1 MIWRS
6 LVFLLLTLSC
16 IDFAIA
22 GDRAQEKDPWIRD
35 TVNFIVDGGGEYIVN
50 NAYVFGGCAD
60 DKETDKPGLGRGP
73 DRSGLDLQG
82 SDWSNKNL
90 ANVRFVGSDLGRA
103 NLTNTDLRFAFLSNA
118 SLDNSALRNAN
129 MAGASLQGAS
139 LKGADLEGVILFDGD
154 VSSSS
159 PVSFFRKWKSI
170 TLDLD
175 LPDGTYVDHLRLELC
190 SGRAFLTFLLFEGNG
205 ANVEGADF
213 TDAKNLSAR
222 NVEYICRWG
231 GEQTRKT
238 LGAKCKHI
246 PRQQENPYEAT
257 ITDTFEAI
265 PQLVDLPVSQSGEAI
280 DHWVVVEFS
289 DPVMLRSDAFELRS
303 SQPTVSVPM
312 CLNKQDENQQLFF
325 FRATRSLIPG
335 QTYEVVLLSGKA
347 LDNGSNLLRGDRV
360 LGRLQI
366 PSLTYSSP
374 ETLVPDAVL
383 HTHLLAGRDAYEK
396 AHYAESN
403 RHFALVLTEAENF
416 GPVNDHVI
424 RSLSQLAAFYLD
436 HGRHVEAM
444 PFYKRVQEMLQSPD
458 KSCDQK
464 LPQSLFRVAFL
475 LYSHGKY
482 TDSEFF
488 YHQALAM
495 FQKHLGFEHPNVALA
510 LNNLAKIYHVQK
522 YYDQA
527 LPLYQRSLVI
537 FEKTVGSEQPSV
549 GHVLNNLALLQC
561 GRGKYAEA
569 EAFVLRSL
577 KIREKLLG
585 LSHPS
590 VGESLKTYAEVLR
603 KLNRSTEAFEVETRA
618 KAIQTKCAQGIFP

>member
-6 LVFLLLTLSC
+6 LIFLLLTLC
-16 IDFAIA
+16 WIDFAIA
-22 GDRAQEKDPWIRD
+22 GDLAQEKDPWIND
-35 TVNFIVDGGGEYIVN
+35 TVNFIVDGGEEYIVN
-50 NAYVFGGCAD
+50 NADVFAGGAD
-60 DKETDKPGLGRGP
+60 DKETDRPGRGRGP
-73 DRSGLDLQG
+73 NRSGLDLQG

-103 NLTNTDLRFAFLSNA
+103 NLTNTDLRFAFFTNA
-118 SLDNSALRNAN
+118 SLDNSTLRNAN

-139 LKGADLEGVILFDGD
+139 LKGADLEGVVLFDGD

-159 PVSFFRKWKSI
+159 PVSFFRKWKSM
-170 TLDLD
+170 TLNID

-190 SGRAFLTFLLFEGNG
+190 SGRAFVTFLLLEGNG

-213 TDAKNLSAR
+213 TDAKNLSAK

-257 ITDTFEAI
+257 ITDTFVAI
-265 PQLVDLPVSQSGEAI
+265 PQLVDLPLSQSGEAI
-280 DHWVVVEFS
+280 DHGIVVKFS

-312 CLNKQDENQQLFF
+312 CLGKKDENQQLFF
-325 FRATRSLIPG
+325 FRATRSLTPG

-347 LDNGSNLLRGDRV
+347 LDNDSNLLRGDRV

-366 PSLTYSSP
+366 PSLTYSSS
-374 ETLVPDAVL
+374 ETLVPDAIL

-396 AHYAESN
+396 AHYAEAN
-403 RHFALVLTEAENF
+403 RHFALALTDAEIF
-416 GPVNDHVI
+416 GPVNSHVM
-424 RSLSQLAAFYLD
+424 RSLSHLADFYLD
-436 HGRHVEAM
+436 HGRYVEAM
-444 PFYKRVQEMLQSPD
+444 PFYKRVQEMLQNSEQSD
-458 KSCDQK
+458 DQE
-464 LPQSLFRVAFL
+464 LPQSLFRIAFL

-488 YHQALAM
+488 YHRALAM
-495 FQKHLGFEHPNVALA
+495 FQKYLGFEHPDVALA

-527 LPLYQRSLVI
+527 LPLYQRSLAI
-537 FEKTVGSEQPSV
+537 FEKAVGSEHPSV
-549 GHVLNNLALLQC
+549 GHVLNNLASLQC

-569 EAFVLRSL
+569 EVFVLRSL

-585 LSHPS
+585 LTHPC
-590 VGESLKTYAEVLR
+590 VGESLETYAKVLR

-618 KAIQTKCAQGIFP
+618 KAIQTRCAQGVSP